1 MPPTSRLR
9 RIGSSDKYSK
19 LRPHRGE
26 RLMFRPGPSRTLTP
40 SPRASTPNASP
51 IWRARSGFHVAASA
65 EAVGKQVAF
74 SESASPSWRRTPWG
88 PSLMTKEGTCA
99 VGMAREFQALAPE
112 RRAAAC
118 RRVRLLAFARAVCC
132 IVVSCLSC
140 SIAGVV
146 AGSSVGYVGGVLPI
160 GRVMCFFLG
169 LLCGVSPVVAG
180 LPWRYEL

>member
-1 MPPTSRLR
+1 
-9 RIGSSDKYSK
+9 
-19 LRPHRGE
+19 
-26 RLMFRPGPSRTLTP
+26 
-40 SPRASTPNASP
+40 
-51 IWRARSGFHVAASA
+51 
-65 EAVGKQVAF
+65 
-74 SESASPSWRRTPWG
+74 
-88 PSLMTKEGTCA
+88 MTKEGTCA

-146 AGSSVGYVGGVLPI
+146 AGSSVGHGGVVLPI
-160 GRVMCFFLG
+160 GCVMCFFLG
-169 LLCGVSPVVAG
+169 LLCGVSPVVTG